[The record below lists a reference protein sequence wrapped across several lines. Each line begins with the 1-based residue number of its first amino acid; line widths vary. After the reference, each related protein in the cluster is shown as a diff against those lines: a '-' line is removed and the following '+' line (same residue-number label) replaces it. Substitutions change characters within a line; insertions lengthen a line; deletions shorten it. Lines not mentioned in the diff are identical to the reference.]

1 MQPRPPDRDRAGL
14 IEALSVFLLILL
26 YIWRVRLFHPGRW
39 LVIAGILAVS
49 HAARGEGAQALGLR
63 WPAFRRAF
71 RALAPWVLGLAG
83 ALLAAG
89 FLLDTVNPVVLG
101 RTPGSLSLYLVWGV
115 LQQWLLNGYLLRR
128 LLGAGA
134 NPRQAA
140 PAAALLFSAAHLP
153 NPFLIG
159 VTLGGGYLAARLFLR
174 YESLWVLGLA
184 HGLIGFLLN
193 LVAPD
198 WISGRFLVGP
208 RYILHQFGTYPEALL

>member
-1 MQPRPPDRDRAGL
+1 M

-26 YIWRVRLFHPGRW
+26 YIWRVRLFYPGRW
-39 LVIAGILAVS
+39 MVIAGILAVS
-49 HAARGEGAQALGLR
+49 HAARREGAEALGLR
-63 WPAFRRAF
+63 WAPFKQAL

-83 ALLAAG
+83 GLLAAG
-89 FLLDTVNPVVLG
+89 FWLDTVNPVVLR
-101 RTPGSLSLYLVWGV
+101 RTPGSLSLYLVWGI

-134 NPRQAA
+134 SRRCATL
-140 PAAALLFSAAHLP
+140 AAAGLFSAAHLP
-153 NPFLIG
+153 NVFLMA
-159 VTLGGGYLAARLFLR
+159 VTLAGGYLAARLFLR
-174 YESLWVLGLA
+174 YGSLWVLGLA

-198 WISGRFLVGP
+198 WLSGRFLVGP